1 MTYKDIAIDMR
12 NNRIK
17 PLKVSKPLE
26 WKTPQKGMIE
36 RMLENIITKNLN
48 K

>member
-1 MTYKDIAIDMR
+1 MIYKDLAIDMR

-17 PLKVSKPLE
+17 PLRVPKPLE
-26 WKTPQKGMIE
+26 WITPQKGMIE
-36 RMLENIITKNLN
+36 RMLENIITKNIN